1 MNNIRRLSLFYAANS
16 TKSLT
21 QINCLMDELSSIK
34 QTLKKRN
41 YDYELLKVEMKNM
54 DSYNKYIIERRVK
67 KLEEQVNNFIY
78 ENKNPK

>member
-16 TKSLT
+16 TKALT

-41 YDYELLKVEMKNM
+41 YDYELLKVEMRNM
-54 DSYNKYIIERRVK
+54 DNYNKYIIERRIK
-67 KLEEQVNNFIY
+67 KLEDQVNSFIY

>member
-1 MNNIRRLSLFYAANS
+1 MNNIRRLSLFYATNS

-21 QINCLMDELSSIK
+21 QINCLMEELSSIK

-54 DSYNKYIIERRVK
+54 DNYNKYIIERRVK
-67 KLEEQVNNFIY
+67 KLEDQANSFIY

>member
-1 MNNIRRLSLFYAANS
+1 MNSIRRLSLFYAANS

-21 QINCLMDELSSIK
+21 QINCLMGELSSIK

-54 DSYNKYIIERRVK
+54 DNYNKYIIERRVK
-67 KLEEQVNNFIY
+67 KLEDQVNSFIY

>member
-1 MNNIRRLSLFYAANS
+1 MNNIRRLSLFYAVNS

-41 YDYELLKVEMKNM
+41 YDYELLKVDMKTM
-54 DSYNKYIIERRVK
+54 DNYNKYIFATRVK
-67 KLEEQVNNFIY
+67 NLEDKINIFIY

>member
-1 MNNIRRLSLFYAANS
+1 MNKIRRLSLFYAANS

-21 QINCLMDELSSIK
+21 QINCLMEEISSIK

-54 DSYNKYIIERRVK
+54 DNYNKYIIERRIK
-67 KLEEQVNNFIY
+67 KLEDKVNSFIY

>member
-21 QINCLMDELSSIK
+21 QINCLMGELSSIK

-41 YDYELLKVEMKNM
+41 YDYELLKVEMKTM
-54 DSYNKYIIERRVK
+54 DNYNKYIIERRIK
-67 KLEEQVNNFIY
+67 KLEDQVNSFIY